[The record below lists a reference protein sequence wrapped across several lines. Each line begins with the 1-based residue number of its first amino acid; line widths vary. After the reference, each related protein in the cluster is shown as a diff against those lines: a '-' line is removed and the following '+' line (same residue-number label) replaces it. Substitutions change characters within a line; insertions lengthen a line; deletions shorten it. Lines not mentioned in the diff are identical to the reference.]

1 MPNAHVHHPCGA
13 GLPIH
18 VDKFAGVGSRSS
30 ALTVVCSNQGSKQDV
45 EALIDY
51 IYATLGMD
59 LNYILPVTTIPENGR
74 EIDSLDDMPELAHQI
89 ALVTNL
95 NPWCCQ
101 GQ

>member
-1 MPNAHVHHPCGA
+1 
-13 GLPIH
+13 
-18 VDKFAGVGSRSS
+18 
-30 ALTVVCSNQGSKQDV
+30 LTVVRFNQGSKQDV

-59 LNYILPVTTIPENGR
+59 LNYILPIATIPENGR
-74 EIDSLDDMPELAHQI
+74 EIDSLDDMPELAHRI
-89 ALVTNL
+89 ALVTNP